1 MSHYFITGVSAGI
14 GAALCRQLLAEGHR
28 VSGMARRQNR
38 LDDLAA
44 TSPLFHGITGD
55 VTDAE
60 AVEAAILSAE
70 THHGDI
76 DVMVLNAGVYT
87 PQDGRALDLSV
98 FRQHMEVNYMGVVNG
113 LVPMIPK
120 MVARGKG
127 HLVIMASVSGW
138 VGLPKAAAYGPTKAA
153 LISLTESLWFDLTPS
168 GIKVQVVCPGF
179 VDTEAT
185 AVNDFEMPGLMTP
198 DAAASALRKGM
209 ASDAFEI
216 TFPKG
221 FTRMMRMLRHLPYR
235 LYFRLIRQRTNA

>member
-1 MSHYFITGVSAGI
+1 MTHYFITGVSAGI

-28 VSGMARRQNR
+28 VSGMARRQHR

-44 TSPLFHGITGD
+44 TSPLFHGIAGD

-60 AVEAAILSAE
+60 AVEAAIHEAE

-98 FRQHMEVNYMGVVNG
+98 FSQRLEVNCMGAVKG
-113 LVPMIPK
+113 LVPMIHK

-127 HLVIMASVSGW
+127 PLVIMASVGGW

-153 LISLTESLWFDLTPS
+153 LISLAESLWFDLTPS

-198 DAAASALRKGM
+198 DAAASALIKGM

-235 LYFRLIRQRTNA
+235 LYFRLIRQRTHA